1 MTNDEYIYGKHGF
14 KYGIYNSC
22 TKSFQ
27 FGISEDTPM
36 LAEARLH
43 QKIGHDAKKYRFE
56 ARRLKE
62 RDNK

>member
-22 TKSFQ
+22 AKSFQ

-43 QKIGHDAKKYRFE
+43 QHQRHTKDFGTCSV
-56 ARRLKE
+56 RRIQKGQ
-62 RDNK
+62 